1 MVRKRTLRL
10 STRQQKLMGKEKLAE
25 LEALGCVIK
34 TKGRTAGE
42 ERADV
47 EDRKRPLPPAN
58 FTACYSC
65 PVCGELFHVK
75 ALDLKEAGQES
86 RAKTILHLVQDHQWK
101 GPQINE
107 WVLWIAPGS
116 VLQGDG
122 REKELQENDA
132 SAGSWQDTLMDP
144 SDL

>member
-47 EDRKRPLPPAN
+47 EDRKQPLPSADY
-58 FTACYSC
+58 TACYSC
-65 PVCGELFHVK
+65 PVCGHLFHVK
-75 ALDLKEAGQES
+75 AKDLKEAAQQS
-86 RAKTILHLVQDHQWK
+86 RAQTILHLVQDHQWK

-122 REKELQENDA
+122 RKEELQKDDN
-132 SAGSWQDTLMDP
+132 SAGSWQDSIMDP